1 MIPISAMSAA
11 VREARRVPQASVRP
25 AEVCASWRRT
35 RAPERDGTSRFF
47 HSRAVLQ
54 RAHGMLTRMSG
65 PDSPAADAAARVP
78 PEPEFSFNIGDA
90 EDSLE
95 RMGGLLARFGD
106 IYRVYSPG
114 RRRYAYVINHPDDVR
129 RVLVINHTNYIKGF
143 GLDRVKVLTGNGL
156 VTSEG
161 DFWRSQRAMMQS
173 MFQRRNLTRF
183 AGFIAAAN
191 ERLLARWEH
200 KATTGEPVNVTD
212 ELSALTLEVV
222 LRAIFGEDLDRL
234 ANTNGDHPFHFVAS
248 DPTRDLGFAYRFRQL
263 RTLVSEL
270 TARRRS
276 EAPAEPQDFL
286 GMLVAARHRTSGAPM
301 GERELIDEV
310 MTLIIAGHETA
321 ASTLNSAWYL
331 LSQHPQV
338 EAQLQAEVDEIGDL
352 PAPDL
357 AATESWRYT
366 RAVLTETLRLY
377 PPVWLIS
384 RRTLGP
390 DVLAGYPIPAGV
402 DVLLSP
408 YFVQRH
414 PQFWSEPQAFRPERP
429 ETAQEIRRPR
439 CAFIAFSAGPRHCI
453 GESMGLFEMCVHLY
467 KIGRRL
473 RLRLPPGTPM
483 ELEAQIN
490 LRSRAPLI
498 MRLERR

>member
-1 MIPISAMSAA
+1 ML
-11 VREARRVPQASVRP
+11 ARMP
-25 AEVCASWRRT
+25 
-35 RAPERDGTSRFF
+35 
-47 HSRAVLQ
+47 
-54 RAHGMLTRMSG
+54 G
-65 PDSPAADAAARVP
+65 PDSMAADSAARTP

-95 RMGGLLARFGD
+95 RMRALLARFGD
-106 IYRVYSPG
+106 IYRVFSPA

-129 RVLVINHTNYIKGF
+129 RVLVLNHANYVKGF

-183 AGFIAAAN
+183 AGLIAEAN
-191 ERLLARWEH
+191 DRLLARWELN
-200 KATTGEPVNVTD
+200 ARTGDTVNVTD
-212 ELSALTLEVV
+212 DLSAMTLEVI
-222 LRAIFGEDLDRL
+222 LRAIFGADLDRL
-234 ANTNGDHPFHFVAS
+234 ADASGSNPFQIVAS

-263 RTLVSEL
+263 RTLVAEL
-270 TARRRS
+270 AARRRD
-276 EAPAEPQDFL
+276 EASADPQDFL
-286 GMLVAARHRTSGAPM
+286 GMLVAARHRASGAPM

-321 ASTLNSAWYL
+321 ASTLNSTWYL
-331 LSQHPQV
+331 LSQHPEV
-338 EAQLQAEVDEIGDL
+338 EARLHAEIDAAGDQA
-352 PAPDL
+352 APEL
-357 AATESWRYT
+357 AATEALRYT

-390 DVLAGYPIPAGV
+390 DTLAGYAIPAGM

-414 PQFWSEPQAFRPERP
+414 PQFWSEPEAFRPERP
-429 ETAQEIRRPR
+429 
-439 CAFIAFSAGPRHCI
+439 
-453 GESMGLFEMCVHLY
+453 
-467 KIGRRL
+467 
-473 RLRLPPGTPM
+473 
-483 ELEAQIN
+483 
-490 LRSRAPLI
+490 
-498 MRLERR
+498 

>member
-1 MIPISAMSAA
+1 
-11 VREARRVPQASVRP
+11 
-25 AEVCASWRRT
+25 
-35 RAPERDGTSRFF
+35 
-47 HSRAVLQ
+47 
-54 RAHGMLTRMSG
+54 MSG
-65 PDSPAADAAARVP
+65 SESPAAGTPERVP

-95 RMGGLLARFGD
+95 RMRSLLARFGD

-129 RVLVINHTNYIKGF
+129 RVLVLNHANYMKGF

-161 DFWRSQRAMMQS
+161 EFWRAQRSMMQS

-191 ERLLARWEH
+191 ERLLARWEQR
-200 KATTGEPVNVTD
+200 ADSGNAVNVTD
-212 ELSALTLEVV
+212 ELSALTLEVI
-222 LRAIFGEDLDRL
+222 LRAIFGEELDQL
-234 ANTNGDHPFHFVAS
+234 ADAQGIHPFHFVAS

-263 RTLVSEL
+263 RALVAEL
-270 TARRRS
+270 SARRRS
-276 EAPAEPQDFL
+276 GAAADPEDFL
-286 GMLVAARHRTSGAPM
+286 GMLVAARHRTSGAAM

-331 LSQHPQV
+331 LSQHPEV
-338 EAQLQAEVDEIGDL
+338 EAQLHAEIDAVGEL
-352 PAPDL
+352 AVPDL
-357 AATESWRYT
+357 AATEPWRYT
-366 RAVLTETLRLY
+366 RSVLTETLRLY

-414 PQFWSEPQAFRPERP
+414 PQFWSEPEAFRPERP
-429 ETAQEIRRPR
+429 EAAQEARRPR

-467 KIGRRL
+467 KVARRL
-473 RLRLPPGTPM
+473 RLRFPSGAPM

-490 LRSRAPLI
+490 LRSRVPL
-498 MRLERR
+498 MMQPERR

>member
-1 MIPISAMSAA
+1 
-11 VREARRVPQASVRP
+11 
-25 AEVCASWRRT
+25 
-35 RAPERDGTSRFF
+35 
-47 HSRAVLQ
+47 
-54 RAHGMLTRMSG
+54 MSG
-65 PDSPAADAAARVP
+65 P

-95 RMGGLLARFGD
+95 RMRELLARFGD

-114 RRRYAYVINHPDDVR
+114 RKRYAYVINHPDDVR
-129 RVLVINHTNYIKGF
+129 RVLVLNHANYVKGF

-161 DFWRSQRAMMQS
+161 EFWRSQRVMMQS

-183 AGFIAAAN
+183 ADFIAAAN
-191 ERLLARWEH
+191 DRLLARWEQ
-200 KATTGEPVNVTD
+200 KAATAERVNVTD
-212 ELSALTLEVV
+212 ELSALTLEVI
-222 LRAIFGEDLDRL
+222 LSAIFGEDLDRM
-234 ANTNGDHPFHFVAS
+234 ADASGVHPFQIVAS

-263 RTLVSEL
+263 RTLVAEL
-270 TARRRS
+270 ATRRRS
-276 EAPAEPQDFL
+276 EAAADPQDFL
-286 GMLVAARHRTSGAPM
+286 GMLVMARHRSTGAPM

-321 ASTLNSAWYL
+321 ASTLNSTWYL

-338 EAQLQAEVDEIGDL
+338 EAAVQAEIDAAGEMA
-352 PAPDL
+352 APDL
-357 AATESWRYT
+357 AASETLRYT

-414 PQFWSEPQAFRPERP
+414 PQFWSDPETFRPDRP
-429 ETAQEIRRPR
+429 ETAQELRRPR

-467 KIGRRL
+467 KIARRL

-490 LRSRAPLI
+490 LRSRAPLLMQI
-498 MRLERR
+498 ERR

>member
-1 MIPISAMSAA
+1 
-11 VREARRVPQASVRP
+11 
-25 AEVCASWRRT
+25 
-35 RAPERDGTSRFF
+35 
-47 HSRAVLQ
+47 
-54 RAHGMLTRMSG
+54 MLARMSG
-65 PDSPAADAAARVP
+65 PESPAADTAARVP
-78 PEPEFSFNIGDA
+78 PEPDFSFNIGDA

-95 RMGGLLARFGD
+95 RMRGLLSRFGD

-129 RVLVINHTNYIKGF
+129 RVLVLNHANYVKGF

-200 KATTGEPVNVTD
+200 KAMVGEPVNVTD
-212 ELSALTLEVV
+212 ELSALTLEVI

-234 ANTNGDHPFHFVAS
+234 ADASGDNPFQFVAS

-263 RTLVSEL
+263 RALVGQL
-270 TARRRS
+270 ATRRRS
-276 EAPAEPQDFL
+276 ECADEPQDFL
-286 GMLVAARHRTSGAPM
+286 GMLVATRHRSSGAPM

-321 ASTLNSAWYL
+321 ASTLNSTWYL
-331 LSQHPQV
+331 LSQHPEV
-338 EAQLQAEVDEIGDL
+338 EARLQAELDALGEQA
-352 PAPDL
+352 APDL
-357 AATESWRYT
+357 AATEAMRYT

-384 RRTLGP
+384 RRTLAA

-414 PQFWSEPQAFRPERP
+414 PQFWADPEAFRPERP
-429 ETAQEIRRPR
+429 ETAQEMRRPR

-467 KIGRRL
+467 KIARRL

-483 ELEAQIN
+483 ELAAQIN
-490 LRSRAPLI
+490 LRSRAPL
-498 MRLERR
+498 MMQLERR

>member
-1 MIPISAMSAA
+1 
-11 VREARRVPQASVRP
+11 
-25 AEVCASWRRT
+25 
-35 RAPERDGTSRFF
+35 
-47 HSRAVLQ
+47 
-54 RAHGMLTRMSG
+54 MSG
-65 PDSPAADAAARVP
+65 PDSSAADTPARVP
-78 PEPEFSFNIGDA
+78 PEPDFSFNIGDA

-95 RMGGLLARFGD
+95 RMRGLYATLGD

-114 RRRYAYVINHPDDVR
+114 RRRYAYLINHPDDVR
-129 RVLVINHTNYIKGF
+129 RVLVINHANYIKGF

-191 ERLLARWEH
+191 ERLLARWEL
-200 KATTGEPVNVTD
+200 KAAAGGPVNVTD
-212 ELSALTLEVV
+212 ELSALTLEVI
-222 LRAIFGEDLDRL
+222 LRALFGEDLDRL
-234 ANTNGDHPFHFVAS
+234 ADAAGAHAFQFVAS

-263 RTLVSEL
+263 RTLVAQL
-270 TARRRS
+270 AAQRRS
-276 EAPAEPQDFL
+276 AAAPDPPDFL
-286 GMLVAARHRTSGAPM
+286 GMLVATRHRTTGAPM

-331 LSQHPQV
+331 LSQHP
-338 EAQLQAEVDEIGDL
+338 EAEARLHAEVDAAGELG
-352 PAPDL
+352 APEL
-357 AATESWRYT
+357 AASETLRYT
-366 RAVLTETLRLY
+366 RAILTETLRLY

-414 PQFWSEPQAFRPERP
+414 PQFWSEPDAFRPERP
-429 ETAQEIRRPR
+429 EEAAQEARR
-439 CAFIAFSAGPRHCI
+439 CAYIPFSAGPRHCI
-453 GESMGLFEMCVHLY
+453 GETLGLFEMSVHLY
-467 KIGRRL
+467 KVARRL
-473 RLRLPPGTPM
+473 RLRYPAGTPM
-483 ELEAQIN
+483 ELEALIN
-490 LRSRAPLI
+490 LRSRTPL
-498 MRLERR
+498 MMHLERR

>member
-1 MIPISAMSAA
+1 
-11 VREARRVPQASVRP
+11 
-25 AEVCASWRRT
+25 
-35 RAPERDGTSRFF
+35 
-47 HSRAVLQ
+47 
-54 RAHGMLTRMSG
+54 
-65 PDSPAADAAARVP
+65 
-78 PEPEFSFNIGDA
+78 
-90 EDSLE
+90 
-95 RMGGLLARFGD
+95 
-106 IYRVYSPG
+106 
-114 RRRYAYVINHPDDVR
+114 VINHPDDVR
-129 RVLVINHTNYIKGF
+129 RVLVLNHANYVKGY

-183 AGFIAAAN
+183 ATFIAAAN
-191 ERLLARWEH
+191 ERLLARWEQ
-200 KATTGEPVNVTD
+200 KAATAEALNVTD
-212 ELSALTLEVV
+212 ELSALTLEVI
-222 LRAIFGEDLDRL
+222 LRAIFGEDLDRM
-234 ANTNGDHPFHFVAS
+234 AEPGGTHPFQFVAS
-248 DPTRDLGFAYRFRQL
+248 DPTRDLDFAWRFRQL
-263 RTLVSEL
+263 RTLVAQL
-270 TARRRS
+270 AARRRS
-276 EAPAEPQDFL
+276 GTVAEPQDFL
-286 GMLVAARHRTSGAPM
+286 GMLVAARQRSSGEPM

-321 ASTLNSAWYL
+321 ASTLNSVWYL
-331 LSQHPQV
+331 LSQHPEV
-338 EAQLQAEVDEIGDL
+338 EARVHAELDAAEEL
-352 PAPDL
+352 SAPDL
-357 AATESWRYT
+357 AATETLRYT

-390 DVLAGYPIPAGV
+390 DVLGGYPIPAGV

-414 PQFWSEPQAFRPERP
+414 PQFWSEPEAFRPERP

-467 KIGRRL
+467 KVARRL

-483 ELEAQIN
+483 QLDAQIN
-490 LRSRAPLI
+490 LRSRVPL
-498 MRLERR
+498 MMQPERR

>member
-1 MIPISAMSAA
+1 MAG
-11 VREARRVPQASVRP
+11 
-25 AEVCASWRRT
+25 
-35 RAPERDGTSRFF
+35 PE
-47 HSRAVLQ
+47 
-54 RAHGMLTRMSG
+54 
-65 PDSPAADAAARVP
+65 SPAAHDAAPAP
-78 PEPEFSFNIGDA
+78 PQAEDSFNIGDA
-90 EDSLE
+90 EDSLP
-95 RMGGLLARFGD
+95 RMRELLARHGD

-114 RRRYAYVINHPDDVR
+114 RKRFAYVINHPDDVR
-129 RVLVINHTNYIKGF
+129 RVLVINHANYVKGF

-173 MFQRRNLTRF
+173 MFQRRSLTRF
-183 AGFIAAAN
+183 AGFIAEAN

-200 KATTGEPVNVTD
+200 HAASGEPVNITD
-212 ELSALTLEVV
+212 ELSGLTLEVV

-234 ANTNGDHPFHFVAS
+234 GTAEGGNPFQIVAS

-263 RTLVSEL
+263 RSIVAQL
-270 TARRRS
+270 AQQRRVD
-276 EAPAEPQDFL
+276 AAAEPQDFL
-286 GMLVAARHRTSGAPM
+286 GMLVAARSRSSGAPM

-331 LSQHPQV
+331 LSQHPQA
-338 EAQLQAEVDEIGDL
+338 EARLHAEVDAVGEL
-352 PAPDL
+352 SAPDL
-357 AATESWRYT
+357 AASETLRYA

-390 DVLAGYPIPAGV
+390 DVLGGYAIPAGV

-414 PQFWSEPQAFRPERP
+414 AQFWNEPEAFLPERP
-429 ETAQEIRRPR
+429 EAAQEARRPR
-439 CAFIAFSAGPRHCI
+439 CAHIPFSAGPRHCI
-453 GESMGLFEMCVHLY
+453 GESMGLFEMSVHLY
-467 KIGRRL
+467 KVARRFRL
-473 RLRLPPGTPM
+473 RYPAGAAM

-490 LRSRAPLI
+490 LRSRSALMMGI
-498 MRLERR
+498 ERR

>member
-1 MIPISAMSAA
+1 
-11 VREARRVPQASVRP
+11 
-25 AEVCASWRRT
+25 
-35 RAPERDGTSRFF
+35 
-47 HSRAVLQ
+47 
-54 RAHGMLTRMSG
+54 
-65 PDSPAADAAARVP
+65 
-78 PEPEFSFNIGDA
+78 
-90 EDSLE
+90 
-95 RMGGLLARFGD
+95 
-106 IYRVYSPG
+106 
-114 RRRYAYVINHPDDVR
+114 
-129 RVLVINHTNYIKGF
+129 
-143 GLDRVKVLTGNGL
+143 
-156 VTSEG
+156 
-161 DFWRSQRAMMQS
+161 MMQS

-191 ERLLARWEH
+191 ERLLARWEQR
-200 KATTGEPVNVTD
+200 ADSGNAVNVTD
-212 ELSALTLEVV
+212 ELSALTLEVI
-222 LRAIFGEDLDRL
+222 LRAIFGEELDQL
-234 ANTNGDHPFHFVAS
+234 ADAQGIHPFHFVAS

-263 RTLVSEL
+263 RALVAEL
-270 TARRRS
+270 AARRRS
-276 EAPAEPQDFL
+276 GAAADPEDFL
-286 GMLVAARHRTSGAPM
+286 GMLVAARHRSSGAAM

-331 LSQHPQV
+331 LSQHPEV
-338 EAQLQAEVDEIGDL
+338 EAQLHAEIDAVGEL
-352 PAPDL
+352 VVPDL
-357 AATESWRYT
+357 AATEPWRYT

-414 PQFWSEPQAFRPERP
+414 PQFWSEPEAFRPERP
-429 ETAQEIRRPR
+429 EAAQEARRPR

-467 KIGRRL
+467 KVARRL
-473 RLRLPPGTPM
+473 RLRFPSGAPM

-490 LRSRAPLI
+490 LRSRVPL
-498 MRLERR
+498 MMQPERR

>member
-1 MIPISAMSAA
+1 
-11 VREARRVPQASVRP
+11 
-25 AEVCASWRRT
+25 
-35 RAPERDGTSRFF
+35 
-47 HSRAVLQ
+47 
-54 RAHGMLTRMSG
+54 MLIRMPG

-78 PEPEFSFNIGDA
+78 PEPEFRFNIGDA

-95 RMGGLLARFGD
+95 RMRDLLARFGD

-129 RVLVINHTNYIKGF
+129 RVLVINHANYVKGF

-183 AGFIAAAN
+183 ATFIAAAN
-191 ERLLARWEH
+191 DRLLARWEY
-200 KATTGEPVNVTD
+200 KAATGEPVNVTD
-212 ELSALTLEVV
+212 ELSALTLEVI

-234 ANTNGDHPFHFVAS
+234 ASANGEHPFQFVAS

-263 RTLVSEL
+263 RTLVAQL
-270 TARRRS
+270 AARRRS
-276 EAPAEPQDFL
+276 EVAEPQDFL
-286 GMLVAARHRTSGAPM
+286 GMLAAARHRTSGAPM

-321 ASTLNSAWYL
+321 ASSLNSAWYL
-331 LSQHPQV
+331 LSQHREV
-338 EAQLQAEVDEIGDL
+338 EARLQAEVDAAGDL

-357 AATESWRYT
+357 AATETLHYT
-366 RAVLTETLRLY
+366 RAVLIETLRLY

-390 DVLAGYPIPAGV
+390 DVLAGYAIPAGV

-414 PQFWSEPQAFRPERP
+414 AQFWSEPEAFRPERP

-467 KIGRRL
+467 KIARRL

-490 LRSRAPLI
+490 LRSRAPLMMQI
-498 MRLERR
+498 ERR